1 MFLSQRL
8 LLLALILTA
17 PLGWTQSPPAE
28 PADHKERGL
37 TYAKAGNLE
46 AAEGELR
53 QAAASAPNDA
63 EILGTLGSILAMSGK
78 LEDSTGWLEKALARD
93 PQNNITRRNLATN
106 QWRLGRLP
114 EARRNLEKLL
124 KANPGDQQATLV
136 LGMAAE
142 KQHDYARAAQLL
154 ARVPALVQTQPA
166 AITALAG
173 AYYRTAEKDKARAAL
188 EPTIAHPVNA
198 QVTYVAGRVAL
209 DGKDYELAER
219 LLLSVR
225 SSYPDAPAL
234 AYHIAL
240 SQYHQDHVADSQ
252 RTLVERVAAG
262 RVTGDTYNLMAG
274 ASKSKAS
281 AVRRS
286 RR

>member
-1 MFLSQRL
+1 M
-8 LLLALILTA
+8 
-17 PLGWTQSPPAE
+17 
-28 PADHKERGL
+28 
-37 TYAKAGNLE
+37 
-46 AAEGELR
+46 
-53 QAAASAPNDA
+53 
-63 EILGTLGSILAMSGK
+63 
-78 LEDSTGWLEKALARD
+78 
-93 PQNNITRRNLATN
+93 
-106 QWRLGRLP
+106 
-114 EARRNLEKLL
+114 
-124 KANPGDQQATLV
+124 
-136 LGMAAE
+136 
-142 KQHDYARAAQLL
+142 
-154 ARVPALVQTQPA
+154 
-166 AITALAG
+166 
-173 AYYRTAEKDKARAAL
+173 
-188 EPTIAHPVNA
+188 
-198 QVTYVAGRVAL
+198 AGRVAL

-240 SQYHQDHVADSQ
+240 SQYHQDHFADSQ